1 MKTITKT
8 QRIQEG
14 DRTHI
19 QTVSIDFEDRFM
31 SIMHNG
37 EEIALSI
44 DIWTNLHHLIN
55 DTLWGGLTDKV
66 VVNEKS

>member
-8 QRIQEG
+8 QKFKEG

-37 EEIALSI
+37 EEIPLSI
-44 DIWTNLHHLIN
+44 DAWTNLMNLATNTIN
-55 DTLWGGLTDKV
+55 E
-66 VVNEKS
+66 NEKE

>member
-8 QRIQEG
+8 QKFKEG

-44 DIWTNLHHLIN
+44 ESWENLSRLIN
-55 DTLWGGLTDKV
+55 VTIND
-66 VVNEKS
+66 NEKE

>member
-8 QRIQEG
+8 QKIQEG

-37 EEIALSI
+37 EEIPLSI
-44 DIWTNLHHLIN
+44 DAWTNLMNLATNTIN
-55 DTLWGGLTDKV
+55 E
-66 VVNEKS
+66 NEKE